1 MEQQNKTTYLQ
12 FNWTMVLC
20 LVVIEVLTIPFVAIS
35 NTITVTNPLYMA
47 IMGFIVAFC
56 ALILFV
62 KMILPRLKKHLSKIL
77 QLDITKISGVLY
89 IGLIS
94 GFLLMFM
101 FNLQE
106 ITYMFTPSDTLV
118 GLVSG
123 FGSVGASLLIYRLLD
138 QMLNYGVKI
147 ITPKQKFLLSFA
159 WKDVIVL
166 TLLFT
171 LYELIACPVSL
182 LWMSHYE
189 HRFWWGILSGILSGV
204 CGGIPPML
212 ICKLTGYKIS
222 LNFRSIK

>member
-1 MEQQNKTTYLQ
+1 MEQKNKTAYLN
-12 FNWTMVLC
+12 FNLTMVFC

-35 NTITVTNPLYMA
+35 NTITITNPLYMA
-47 IMGFIVAFC
+47 IMGFTVAFF
-56 ALILFV
+56 ALILFI
-62 KMILPRLKKHLSKIL
+62 KMILPRLRKHLSTVFKLNIV
-77 QLDITKISGVLY
+77 KISGVVY

-123 FGSVGASLLIYRLLD
+123 FGSVGASLLIYRILD
-138 QMLNYGVKI
+138 QVFNYGVKI
-147 ITPKQKFLLSFA
+147 ITPKQKLLLSFA
-159 WKDVIVL
+159 WKDVIAL

-189 HRFWWGILSGILSGV
+189 HRFLWGILSGILSGV
-204 CGGIPPML
+204 SGGIPPML
-212 ICKLTGYKIS
+212 ICKLTGYKVT
-222 LNFRSIK
+222 LNFRPIK